1 MSKKEEKTYT
11 PQEAAAAVLGK
22 VHELLKKSELIKA
35 NTAHEVEAGEEPRND
50 DAEAPE
56 YLANADIEGSGEK
69 KEKKKEQ
76 SEDSDSDEDM
86 EEEAAEESEEED
98 SEEDEEEEKKP
109 FEKSEDMDKC
119 GDMKEMKKMDP
130 KAAAAKVMGDKDLDD
145 VLRMVPKEK
154 RDDVLRELRSMKKAG
169 KSKKEMMAMCKG
181 HCSDKMDKSETNS
194 VGKVYEFLAKSY
206 MKKKRMEDEEEMSEE
221 YKKKLQAIASKKKKK
236 DKLKK
241 MAGMEQPMKPMKPE
255 MPKQQAA
262 PAPKGGSGTE
272 GY

>member
-86 EEEAAEESEEED
+86 EEDSEEDMEESEDMEEEAAEESEEED

-119 GDMKEMKKMDP
+119 GDMKEMKKM
-130 KAAAAKVMGDKDLDD
+130 ML
-145 VLRMVPKEK
+145 LFFNWRI
-154 RDDVLRELRSMKKAG
+154 
-169 KSKKEMMAMCKG
+169 
-181 HCSDKMDKSETNS
+181 TIN
-194 VGKVYEFLAKSY
+194 
-206 MKKKRMEDEEEMSEE
+206 
-221 YKKKLQAIASKKKKK
+221 
-236 DKLKK
+236 
-241 MAGMEQPMKPMKPE
+241 
-255 MPKQQAA
+255 
-262 PAPKGGSGTE
+262 
-272 GY
+272 